1 MVREDCCDCGI
12 PYEVYMVADRVWDQA
27 AGGDRWLCVGCLEDR
42 LGRELEPADF
52 TPLPV
57 NDDQET
63 DSVRLRMARGS
74 GRHTEALYHLATV
87 AVVDLGVAPDLA
99 ASSLELDGKL
109 VETRCKNRRFALEV
123 A

>member
-1 MVREDCCDCGI
+1 
-12 PYEVYMVADRVWDQA
+12 MVADQVWDQVG
-27 AGGDRWLCVGCLEDR
+27 GGDRWLCVGCLEDR

-57 NDDQET
+57 NDDEET
-63 DSVRLRMARGS
+63 DSVRLRLARGS
-74 GRHTEALYHLATV
+74 GRRTEALYHLATI

-99 ASSLELDGKL
+99 ASALELDGAL
-109 VETRCKNRRFALEV
+109 LETWCENRRFARKE